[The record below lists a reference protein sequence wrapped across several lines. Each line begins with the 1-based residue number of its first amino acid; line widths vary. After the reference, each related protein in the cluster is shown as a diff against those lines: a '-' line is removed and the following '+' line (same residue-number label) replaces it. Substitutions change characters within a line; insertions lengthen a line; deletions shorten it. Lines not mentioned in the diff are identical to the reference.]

1 MNLPSMNLTR
11 LTSHLLA
18 GAVAVSTAVPAMAAE
33 LPASGLVESGKLTY
47 GVAATFAPFEFT
59 QDGELAGFDIDMI
72 AALSEKL
79 GAEPS
84 PQNMEFKGL
93 IPALQGDRID
103 LINSA
108 MYINPARAEQ
118 VDFVEYM
125 QIGNRVIVQA
135 GNPKAVT
142 GRDDT
147 LCGLTIAV
155 TLGGI
160 QESQARAD
168 DERCQA
174 AGKDGI
180 NVMTLPTAQDSAL
193 TLRQGRADAIYDS
206 TPGSVMLM
214 EKVPG
219 VYEVVGE
226 EFEQSTRVGMAVP
239 KGDAE
244 MKAALEAA
252 LAEIVADGTYDALV
266 AKWNLPA
273 SVSLFK

>member
-1 MNLPSMNLTR
+1 MKTSR
-11 LTSHLLA
+11 LTSRLLA
-18 GAVAVSTAVPAMAAE
+18 GVIAATAATATFAGE
-33 LPASGLVESGKLTY
+33 LPSSGLVEGGKLTY

-59 QDGELAGFDIDMI
+59 KDGALAGFDIEMI
-72 AALSEKL
+72 DALTAKL
-79 GAEPS
+79 NAEPS
-84 PQNMEFKGL
+84 AQNMEFKGL
-93 IPALQGDRID
+93 IPALQGGRID

-108 MYINPARAEQ
+108 MYINPARSEQ
-118 VDFVEYM
+118 VDFLEYM

-135 GNPKAVT
+135 GNPKSVT

-168 DERCQA
+168 DERCKA
-174 AGKDGI
+174 GGKDGI

-206 TPGSVMLM
+206 TPGAVMML
-214 EKVPG
+214 EKVPDT
-219 VYEVVGE
+219 YEVVGD
-226 EFEQSTRVGMAVP
+226 EFEQNTRVGMAFR
-239 KGDAE
+239 KGDTE
-244 MKAALEAA
+244 IKAAVEGA
-252 LAEIVADGTYDALV
+252 LKEIVADGTYDALI

-273 SVSLFK
+273 SVSIFK

>member
-1 MNLPSMNLTR
+1 MTLSRM
-11 LTSHLLA
+11 TSRLLA
-18 GAVAVSTAVPAMAAE
+18 GAFALSAAVPALAAD
-33 LPASGLVESGKLTY
+33 LPSSGLVEEGKLTY

-59 QDGELAGFDIDMI
+59 KDGELTGFDIDMI

-125 QIGNRVIVQA
+125 QIGNRVVVQA
-135 GNPKAVT
+135 GNPKGIT

-147 LCGLTIAV
+147 LCGTTIAV

-168 DERCQA
+168 HDRCEA
-174 AGKDGI
+174 DGKDGI

-206 TPGSVMLM
+206 TPGSVMLL

-219 VYEVVGE
+219 VYEIVGE
-226 EFEQSTRVGMAVP
+226 EFEQNTRVGMAIP
-239 KGDAE
+239 KGDTE

-252 LAEIVADGTYDALV
+252 LEEIVADGTYDELV

-273 SVSLFK
+273 SVSIFN

>member
-1 MNLPSMNLTR
+1 MTSSR
-11 LTSHLLA
+11 LTFRLLA
-18 GAVAVSTAVPAMAAE
+18 GVFAVSMATSAVSAE
-33 LPASGLVESGKLTY
+33 LPATGLVEGGKLTY

-59 QDGELAGFDIDMI
+59 KDGALAGFDIEMI
-72 AALSEKL
+72 SALAAKL

-84 PQNMEFKGL
+84 AQNMEFKGL
-93 IPALQGDRID
+93 IPALQGGRID

-135 GNPKAVT
+135 GNPKGVT

-168 DERCQA
+168 DTRCKGE
-174 AGKDGI
+174 GKAGI
-180 NVMTLPTAQDSAL
+180 NVMTLPTAQDGAL

-206 TPGSVMLM
+206 TPGAVMLL

-219 VYEVVGE
+219 TYEVVGD
-226 EFEQSTRVGMAVP
+226 EFEQNTRVGMAFR
-239 KGDAE
+239 KGDTAI
-244 MKAALEAA
+244 KDAVAGALK
-252 LAEIVADGTYDALV
+252 EIVADGTYDALV

-273 SVSLFK
+273 SVSIFK